1 MNAVPTALNSPSPA
15 PSTATTASS
24 HKPSGARGKSSSTDN
39 AFDDL
44 MGDAMDSQAKESPET
59 QASSTPEQSSET
71 PVFSPEAADKTANAT
86 ATPDPT
92 LLLTGTVPSQVVLAL
107 AVPATA
113 ETPASAAS
121 SDTAKNTA
129 GNAIVPEI
137 LATDQETTSTPVQ
150 TVPPLV
156 TATTAAVLSSAT
168 AVAATITESA
178 APETNPTGLEPEK
191 NTAAAVEVSTKIPMT
206 TTTPAGSSQKSAAQK
221 SINANATSTQPSQ
234 SQTDTSAALTVAAKT
249 TEANTTSITS
259 AGTDRAPEQPMQTLS
274 DVWSNTAYRT
284 LVSQADVVSTQTVLS
299 SSVKKETIT
308 VSNSEQFAEAV
319 QNALNTPRE
328 LLPRRVEIQMQTPPG
343 AVVTL
348 SLTRSNGELRAQ
360 FDANSAQTLQW
371 LNNEVGR
378 LQNMNFGMAVR
389 WAPPQM
395 ANQQQQEEQRS
406 TENRQENRRREG
418 GRRRQQNSMDA
429 LTGIASRTTA
439 TTSKK
444 G

>member
-1 MNAVPTALNSPSPA
+1 
-15 PSTATTASS
+15 
-24 HKPSGARGKSSSTDN
+24 
-39 AFDDL
+39 

-59 QASSTPEQSSET
+59 PIAATPEPSAEA
-71 PVFSPEAADKTANAT
+71 PAFSPNTTDASEDATVTDPT
-86 ATPDPT
+86 AT
-92 LLLTGTVPSQVVLAL
+92 LLAGTVPSQVVLVL
-107 AVPATA
+107 AEPATA
-113 ETPASAAS
+113 ETTTPPLPSE
-121 SDTAKNTA
+121 TAKNTS
-129 GNAIVPEI
+129 GQVVVPEVF
-137 LATDQETTSTPVQ
+137 ATDQETIPTPEQ
-150 TVPPLV
+150 SAPLV
-156 TATTAAVLSSAT
+156 ASASTVLSSAT
-168 AVAATITESA
+168 AVAATISESTAPTTDSVTE
-178 APETNPTGLEPEK
+178 EPEK
-191 NTAAAVEVSTKIPMT
+191 NTGSNDEVSTKIPMAT
-206 TTTPAGSSQKSAAQK
+206 TASPTPPQKSAAQK
-221 SINANATSTQPSQ
+221 SATSNVAFTQPSQ
-234 SQTDTSAALTVAAKT
+234 SQIDSRATLVTAVNTA
-249 TEANTTSITS
+249 EANTAPATS
-259 AGTDRAPEQPMQTLS
+259 AGMDRAPEQPMQTLK

-284 LVSQADVVSTQTVLS
+284 LVSQADVVSTQTVMS

-328 LLPRRVEIQMQTPPG
+328 LLPRRVEIQVQTPPG

-360 FDANSAQTLQW
+360 FDANNAQTLQW

-378 LQNMNFGMAVR
+378 LQNMNFGLTVR

-406 TENRQENRRREG
+406 TENRQEDRRRES